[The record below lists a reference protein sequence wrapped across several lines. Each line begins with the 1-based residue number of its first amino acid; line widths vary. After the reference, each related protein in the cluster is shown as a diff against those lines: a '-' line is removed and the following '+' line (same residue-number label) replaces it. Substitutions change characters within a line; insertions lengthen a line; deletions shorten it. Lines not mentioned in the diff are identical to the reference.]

1 MSIKEHIKE
10 NMWEI
15 GSFII
20 LSILPFLLYENLIL
34 KVFVFILTIVFS
46 ASIYYLSYQV
56 ELKSIKFLVSL
67 KFFSSY
73 LLKINDGNSLKIS
86 YESSIKPLITFYD
99 IVSFEKIMENI
110 NCPYD
115 LKKFKTFFIYT
126 LEKEKKNEAQLP
138 NYIPLQEDID
148 ETIDSI
154 TKKKTKAKREKI
166 FSLVLVLFIVL
177 LVILTKSF
185 SPSLFSKITNSNLK
199 YIFMF
204 LEILIVPTIEYI
216 YISNIERA
224 NKNV

>member
-46 ASIYYLSYQV
+46 VLIYYLSYQV
-56 ELKSIKFLVSL
+56 ELKNIKFLVSL

-86 YESSIKPLITFYD
+86 YESSIKPLITYYD
-99 IVSFEKIMENI
+99 ILSFEKILENI

-115 LKKFKTFFIYT
+115 LKQYATFFVYT

-138 NYIPLQEDID
+138 NYIPLQEDVD
-148 ETIDSI
+148 ETIDRI
-154 TKKKTKAKREKI
+154 TKKITKAKKEKI
-166 FSLVLVLFIVL
+166 CSLVLVLSFGL
-177 LVILTKSF
+177 FVILIKSF
-185 SPSLFSKITNSNLK
+185 YPSFSSKITNSNLK
-199 YIFMF
+199 YILMF